1 MLRNFLE
8 SLEKVIDE
16 LASDLITAYLQIQ
29 REGIKIDQQPR
40 AESEI
45 KPWAE
50 LLIQYRMKSDTDRM
64 SPDSDLTQ
72 DHAWNQ

>member
-1 MLRNFLE
+1 MLQNFLE

-16 LASDLITAYLQIQ
+16 LASDLITEYLQIQ

-45 KPWAE
+45 K
-50 LLIQYRMKSDTDRM
+50 S
-64 SPDSDLTQ
+64 
-72 DHAWNQ
+72 

>member
-16 LASDLITAYLQIQ
+16 LASDLITEYLQIQ

-45 KPWAE
+45 KSWAE
-50 LLIQYRMKSDTDRM
+50 LPIQSILNLVYI
-64 SPDSDLTQ
+64 Q
-72 DHAWNQ
+72 IQ